1 MHCCYYPAGRRSS
14 ESAPFCRRPHC
25 FCRRLPPSRW
35 TLSSCSFGWIQG
47 WDHCCE
53 VLSIAP
59 RSRRAKRNTSLPAA
73 KNPRTRAHT
82 LAWVSGLFR
91 KFLFWASKRRR
102 TFCFSPQS
110 KVQRPLL
117 QSGRSAMARMCHFF
131 GASQSQLHFGRLFW
145 MTGPFKRSSMWPPAA
160 ARSWKLRSH
169 GALFITECVCN
180 LVFLF
185 SASLRH
191 WSLLR
196 TFFVA
201 VSCLIVTKG
210 TLTHCAIL
218 HIIKS

>member
-25 FCRRLPPSRW
+25 FCRRLPPLAVDALVVFLWLDSRLRPLLW
-35 TLSSCSFGWIQG
+35 GA
-47 WDHCCE
+47 
-53 VLSIAP
+53 LSIAP

-131 GASQSQLHFGRLFW
+131 GTSQSQLHFGRLFW
-145 MTGPFKRSSMWPPAA
+145 MTGPFKRSSMWPAAA
-160 ARSWKLRSH
+160 ARSWKLVSAVYH
-169 GALFITECVCN
+169 GVCLQLSLSFFSFTE
-180 LVFLF
+180 
-185 SASLRH
+185 
-191 WSLLR
+191 
-196 TFFVA
+196 
-201 VSCLIVTKG
+201 
-210 TLTHCAIL
+210 TLTIVAEFFCCSQL
-218 HIIKS
+218 SQ